1 MIKVAWLV
9 GFLILSCR
17 TYGQFTYTIDQ
28 SIPVE
33 ENGKVLSMP
42 WAGGINS
49 AQVNTMDLNGDN
61 KDDLVIFD
69 RTSNKLLT
77 YLNAGNRY
85 EYAPEFES
93 LFPKEVTQ
101 WLLLRDLNCDGKK
114 DLFTSDPFGMV
125 AFINTTQPQQQ
136 LSWRP

>member
-1 MIKVAWLV
+1 MIKVAWHV

-77 YLNAGNRY
+77 
-85 EYAPEFES
+85 
-93 LFPKEVTQ
+93 
-101 WLLLRDLNCDGKK
+101 
-114 DLFTSDPFGMV
+114 
-125 AFINTTQPQQQ
+125 
-136 LSWRP
+136 